1 LTKTTVPSFIT
12 RFYIIDILVFTSSL
26 LTFYSIGLR
35 VKLTR
40 IRDYF
45 RLYSPVLPIK
55 FLITPA
61 IACVLLFMV
70 SIFGISL
77 TDLARNVIII
87 LSFSPSGVMMV
98 TMSNVFSLD
107 GPLASAVWVA
117 TTVIYVII
125 IVPILCLFFI

>member
-1 LTKTTVPSFIT
+1 
-12 RFYIIDILVFTSSL
+12 
-26 LTFYSIGLR
+26 
-35 VKLTR
+35 
-40 IRDYF
+40 
-45 RLYSPVLPIK
+45 
-55 FLITPA
+55 
-61 IACVLLFMV
+61 
-70 SIFGISL
+70 L